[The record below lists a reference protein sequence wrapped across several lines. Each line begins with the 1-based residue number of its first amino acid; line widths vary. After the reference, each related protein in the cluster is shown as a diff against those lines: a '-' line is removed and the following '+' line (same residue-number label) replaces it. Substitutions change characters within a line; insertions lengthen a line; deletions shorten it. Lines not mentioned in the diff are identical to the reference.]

1 MARSLRWI
9 WPAKAGGVR
18 RTMRSKL
25 MGVVAAT
32 TTAALLISAT
42 ATLLR
47 DLNRYKESQVAE
59 LTTEADILAFAAGPA
74 LAFDDRTTAQRT
86 LAALRARPAVLV
98 AGLYDANGVLFARYG
113 QVGMATSTLLTSSHP
128 PGLRIVDGRM
138 ELTREV
144 LSQNERVGTLYLAA
158 AYEESSG
165 LRDYAGIVGLVT
177 VLSLA
182 ATATSWQRP
191 CDACPGPSTPRSSP
205 SRVGARKRT
214 SNEPTPPGSIIT

>member
-1 MARSLRWI
+1 
-9 WPAKAGGVR
+9 
-18 RTMRSKL
+18 
-25 MGVVAAT
+25 
-32 TTAALLISAT
+32 
-42 ATLLR
+42 
-47 DLNRYKESQVAE
+47 
-59 LTTEADILAFAAGPA
+59 
-74 LAFDDRTTAQRT
+74 
-86 LAALRARPAVLV
+86 
-98 AGLYDANGVLFARYG
+98 
-113 QVGMATSTLLTSSHP
+113 MATSTLLTSSHP